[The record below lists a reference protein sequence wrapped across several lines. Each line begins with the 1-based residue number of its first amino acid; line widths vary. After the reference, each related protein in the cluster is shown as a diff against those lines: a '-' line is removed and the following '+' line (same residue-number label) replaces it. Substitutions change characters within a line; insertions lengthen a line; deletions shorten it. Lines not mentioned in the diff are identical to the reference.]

1 VRLVRGTT
9 TLGVTAVTAHQ
20 ADSWV
25 SLPTA
30 VVVAEHLMLAG
41 AVTVVVAVEVHLD
54 RLAVLGS
61 QVKDTTVAAQLLWV
75 VAVVAVVLV
84 LELAVHQR

>member
-1 VRLVRGTT
+1 MTT
-9 TLGVTAVTAHQ
+9 PEVTAVTAHQ

-30 VVVAEHLMLAG
+30 VVVVERVMLAR
-41 AVTVVVAVEVHLD
+41 AVTVVAAVEVHLD

-61 QVKDTTVAAQLLWV
+61 QAKDTTVAAQLLWV
-75 VAVVAVVLV
+75 AVVAAVVLV